1 MQLVFLLEERSMRPV
16 VEQMCLVLVP
26 QAIDVVILVHQG
38 KQDLQ
43 KSIPRK
49 LQAWQYPDALF
60 IVLHDQDSHDC
71 KRLKQ
76 ELLALCPSHKRAH
89 TLIRIVCTELESWFF
104 GDLMAV
110 EKAFPAK
117 VLRPLARSAKYR
129 NPDAI
134 RHPAKELEKFIPEYQ
149 KVAGARAIAP
159 FLGMENTSASFQ
171 VFVEGVRGF
180 VQKLRPEG

>member
-16 VEQMCLVLVP
+16 VERICQLFVP
-26 QAIDVVILVHQG
+26 EGIDVVILEHQG

-49 LQAWQYPDALF
+49 LQAWQYPNAYF

-71 KRLKQ
+71 KHLKS
-76 ELLALCPSHKRAH
+76 ELLALCPHDKLANI
-89 TLIRIVCTELESWFF
+89 LIRIVCTELESWFF
-104 GDLMAV
+104 GDLLAV

-117 VLRPLARSAKYR
+117 PLQGLSKKAKYR
-129 NPDAI
+129 IPDAV
-134 RHPAKELEKFIPEYQ
+134 RHPAKELQKHIPEYQ

-159 FLGMENTSASFQ
+159 FLSPENTSSSFQ
-171 VFVEGVRGF
+171 QFIGGVQRS
-180 VQKLRPEG
+180 VQQLKP